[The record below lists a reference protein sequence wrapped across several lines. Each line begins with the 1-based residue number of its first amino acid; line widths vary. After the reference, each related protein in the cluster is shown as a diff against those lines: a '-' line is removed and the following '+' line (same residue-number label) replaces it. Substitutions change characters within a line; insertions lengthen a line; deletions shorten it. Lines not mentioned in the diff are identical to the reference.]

1 MGYKKGDLGESRES
15 RSVSKQKAELLEQLC
30 QLHKGGYNF
39 MQLYFIEYDQR
50 GLLSSGVY
58 LSVRHEGEIHSCGD
72 GIDEGS
78 RAEFEHFCQKL
89 RDSKGNSYGSL
100 CTTTT
105 RTGRG
110 RFCLRVKVEL
120 PGDIKS
126 KVRLGV
132 FRKCSKVPRGN
143 AKYTI
148 KSTEKLAERKYVICA
163 DEIESPKS
171 CCGKDMCLVSR
182 TQVKVKGEYI
192 LVTPQGNQPDRC
204 KVNSTSGVAKCI
216 VGLTCPAK

>member
-1 MGYKKGDLGESRES
+1 MKSS
-15 RSVSKQKAELLEQLC
+15 I
-30 QLHKGGYNF
+30 
-39 MQLYFIEYDQR
+39 YFIIFCILVR
-50 GLLSSGVY
+50 GIFGGEGLFNDDMN
-58 LSVRHEGEIHSCGD
+58 LSVRRDGEIRSCAD
-72 GIDEGS
+72 GIEEGL

-105 RTGRG
+105 RAGG
-110 RFCLRVKVEL
+110 GNFCLRVKVEL

-132 FRKCSKVPRGN
+132 FRKCSKVPRGS

-148 KSTEKLAERKYVICA
+148 KSTAKQAVRKYVICA
-163 DEIESPKS
+163 DEIESHKS
-171 CCGKDMCLVSR
+171 CCGKDICLVSR
-182 TQVKVKGEYI
+182 TRVQVKGKDI

-216 VGLTCPAK
+216 VGFTCPAK